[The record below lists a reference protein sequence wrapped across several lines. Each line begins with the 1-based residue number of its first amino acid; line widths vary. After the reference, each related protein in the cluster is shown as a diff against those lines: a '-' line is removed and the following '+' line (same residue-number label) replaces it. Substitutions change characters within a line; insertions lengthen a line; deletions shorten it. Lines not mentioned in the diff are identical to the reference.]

1 MNAKAKGT
9 RNEHRSM
16 AIFEAA
22 GYQTMRS
29 AASEGPFD
37 YHAWN
42 GVHGVYVQVKTGRW
56 PGSVEMEVLKACQV
70 PPGSVKLVHRWMPRR
85 RLPDIKE
92 V

>member
-16 AIFEAA
+16 ALFEAL

-29 AASEGPFD
+29 AASLSTWDF
-37 YHAWN
+37 HAWC
-42 GVHGVYVQVKTGRW
+42 GTEGVYVQVKTGRW
-56 PGSVEMEVLKACQV
+56 PGSAEMEVIKEAVV
-70 PPGSVKLVHRWMPRR
+70 PPGSRRLVHRWMPRK
-85 RLPDIKE
+85 RLPDVKE